1 MSKQQSQ
8 SQSQSIENLF
18 VTFLAATAY
27 AFSPSQ
33 TRSVQKARFVPPAV
47 PLASQAPFN
56 PWALRMSDDEKSEAS
71 KVGAD
76 GTFYDDEKEPEVKK
90 EGISDSMRAKL
101 LAEASTGLDS
111 EQKQPNVIL
120 YIILG
125 VGVLVLLGGQ
135 GIFF

>member
-1 MSKQQSQ
+1 
-8 SQSQSIENLF
+8 
-18 VTFLAATAY
+18 
-27 AFSPSQ
+27 
-33 TRSVQKARFVPPAV
+33 
-47 PLASQAPFN
+47 
-56 PWALRMSDDEKSEAS
+56 MSDDEKSEAS
-71 KVGAD
+71 KVDAD

>member
-1 MSKQQSQ
+1 
-8 SQSQSIENLF
+8 
-18 VTFLAATAY
+18 
-27 AFSPSQ
+27 
-33 TRSVQKARFVPPAV
+33 
-47 PLASQAPFN
+47 
-56 PWALRMSDDEKSEAS
+56 
-71 KVGAD
+71 
-76 GTFYDDEKEPEVKK
+76 
-90 EGISDSMRAKL
+90 MRAKL